1 MQLQM
6 KRVKIT
12 KKILFLGLGWLLTFT
27 GLLWFLNWE
36 VFSGNR
42 ELKSLLTNKLTKAVP
57 LSVTDGAQTSR
68 GDAIYVLGGSARSLQ
83 DRFYTASVLYNKGIS
98 KRILI
103 DSDPS
108 MTEYRVSMGR
118 NLTMNEWAIEHLV
131 ALGVK
136 KEDIEPV
143 SLEKGF
149 FGTFQEAKG
158 ISDIVLKRGY
168 KDLVLVTSSYHT
180 MRTWKSFSK
189 FLKDKGLNLYIYMA
203 PDNPGIYTLL
213 KEYVKLEVYDIFL
226 LRA

>member
-1 MQLQM
+1 M
-6 KRVKIT
+6 KSIKNISFLT
-12 KKILFLGLGWLLTFT
+12 IGGFIILIVALGFVNQGTLPGH
-27 GLLWFLNWE
+27 
-36 VFSGNR
+36 R
-42 ELKSLLTNKLTKAVP
+42 ELKSVLMSRLSKAAPLT
-57 LSVTDGAQTSR
+57 LS
-68 GDAIYVLGGSARSLQ
+68 GDSQLIGNVIYVLGGSAQSLQ
-83 DRFYTASVLYNKGIS
+83 SRFYTASKLYKNGVAKKI
-98 KRILI
+98 II

-108 MTEYRVSMGR
+108 MTEYRVSMER

-158 ISDIVLKRGY
+158 ISDFVLKRGY

-203 PDNPGIYTLL
+203 HDNPGIYTLL